1 MSLFIGI
8 DPGLTGAWACIDHNC
23 KYIACGDIPVIAGRV
38 VASALRKSML
48 GAIDRL
54 ETASIAVEQ
63 VHAMP
68 NQGVTSMFN
77 FGHTCGVIHAVAEML
92 PYPVMF
98 VTPQCWKKHAG
109 LIGTTKQ
116 ASLLLARQIWPDA
129 PLNLKKH
136 HGRADALLMARWL
149 KDEMQ

>member
-1 MSLFIGI
+1 MIYLGI
-8 DPGLTGAWACIDHNC
+8 DPGLTGAWAAINHNGE
-23 KYIACGDIPVIAGRV
+23 YIACGDMPVHQGRV
-38 VASALRKSML
+38 VASALRKSIL
-48 GAIDRL
+48 GAIPSL
-54 ETASIAVEQ
+54 ETASIVVEQ

-92 PYPVMF
+92 PYPVTF

-109 LIGTTKQ
+109 LIGTEKS
-116 ASLLLARQIWPDA
+116 ASLLLARNIWAEA
-129 PLNLKKH
+129 PLHLKKH

-149 KDEMQ
+149 MDEMQ